1 MQKSS
6 DAGPVDSVKRA
17 EDAGLHIEDDI
28 ADFSQV
34 PWEAW
39 VSVFFFAVL
48 ALVVLT
54 QFITRY
60 VLNDSASWTEEIARY
75 LLVATVFSGAVIG
88 VARNNHIQVDFVYR
102 YLPKP
107 AARLLASLVDLI
119 RSAFYIDM
127 VYLCYLLI
135 EKLGA
140 SRMTVVDLP
149 VSMLYWVCLGGFAA
163 MALRSIQISVI
174 HWQRGYSVLERPESS
189 IHER

>member
-1 MQKSS
+1 VQKSS

-119 RSAFYIDM
+119 RSAFYIAM

-149 VSMLYWVCLGGFAA
+149 VSMLYWVCLGGFAT

>member
-107 AARLLASLVDLI
+107 AARLLASLVDLVEVLFI
-119 RSAFYIDM
+119 SLWFTCVTCSSRSLAHQ
-127 VYLCYLLI
+127 
-135 EKLGA
+135 E
-140 SRMTVVDLP
+140 
-149 VSMLYWVCLGGFAA
+149 
-163 MALRSIQISVI
+163 
-174 HWQRGYSVLERPESS
+174 
-189 IHER
+189 

>member
-1 MQKSS
+1 MSGSS
-6 DAGPVDSVKRA
+6 AAQED
-17 EDAGLHIEDDI
+17 DAGLHVEDGEV
-28 ADFSQV
+28 DFSTV

-39 VSVFFFAVL
+39 VGVFFFL
-48 ALVVLT
+48 LLGGVVLT

-102 YLPKP
+102 YLP
-107 AARLLASLVDLI
+107 ARLGRVLATMVDLL
-119 RSAFYIDM
+119 RSAFFVAM

-135 EKLGA
+135 QRLGA

-149 VSMLYWVCLGGFAA
+149 VSILYWICLGGLAA
-163 MALRSIQISVI
+163 MAWRSIHVSLV
-174 HWQRGYSVLERPESS
+174 HWRRGYSVLERPESS
-189 IHER
+189 IHDR

>member
-1 MQKSS
+1 M
-6 DAGPVDSVKRA
+6 
-17 EDAGLHIEDDI
+17 
-28 ADFSQV
+28 
-34 PWEAW
+34 
-39 VSVFFFAVL
+39 
-48 ALVVLT
+48 
-54 QFITRY
+54 
-60 VLNDSASWTEEIARY
+60 LNDSASWTEEIARY

-119 RSAFYIDM
+119 RSAFYIAM

-189 IHER
+189 IHERLSVESKAKGARRISKSTIRLLRPLKSIFIHPASGSGG

>member
-1 MQKSS
+1 MSGSS
-6 DAGPVDSVKRA
+6 AAQED
-17 EDAGLHIEDDI
+17 DAGLHVEDGEV
-28 ADFSQV
+28 DFSTV

-39 VSVFFFAVL
+39 VGVFFFL
-48 ALVVLT
+48 LLGGVVLT

-102 YLPKP
+102 YLP
-107 AARLLASLVDLI
+107 ARLGRLLATMVDLL
-119 RSAFYIDM
+119 RSAFFVAM

-135 EKLGA
+135 QRLGA

-149 VSMLYWVCLGGFAA
+149 VSILYWICLGGLAA
-163 MALRSIQISVI
+163 MAWRSIHVSLV
-174 HWQRGYSVLERPESS
+174 HWRRGYSVLERPESS
-189 IHER
+189 IHDR

>member
-54 QFITRY
+54 QFIT
-60 VLNDSASWTEEIARY
+60 
-75 LLVATVFSGAVIG
+75 
-88 VARNNHIQVDFVYR
+88 
-102 YLPKP
+102 
-107 AARLLASLVDLI
+107 
-119 RSAFYIDM
+119 
-127 VYLCYLLI
+127 
-135 EKLGA
+135 
-140 SRMTVVDLP
+140 
-149 VSMLYWVCLGGFAA
+149 
-163 MALRSIQISVI
+163 
-174 HWQRGYSVLERPESS
+174 
-189 IHER
+189 

>member
-1 MQKSS
+1 VQKSS

-107 AARLLASLVDLI
+107 AARLLASLVDLV
-119 RSAFYIDM
+119 RSAFYIAM

>member
-107 AARLLASLVDLI
+107 AARLLASLVDLV
-119 RSAFYIDM
+119 RSAFYIAM
-127 VYLCYLLI
+127 VYLSYLLI

-149 VSMLYWVCLGGFAA
+149 ISMLYWVCLGGFAA